1 VSERIVKDFA
11 PKRDI
16 IANDSC
22 KAVKASFKAVSS
34 IINALEVKFSPS
46 DNDFSVASIFSLA
59 MKIVEG
65 LGEQGKDHINNM
77 LFEKAKMGI
86 TNFPH
91 LESAKTAA
99 EQLCDVEVDR
109 HKKAHDSKIPKPEG
123 LLYQSDILKRHIFKV
138 TASIRDTVSN
148 MLDII
153 VTGNI
158 IADPEFS
165 YLYELM
171 SRNDWSVNAR
181 RLYESFDEK

>member
-1 VSERIVKDFA
+1 MSERIVKDFA

>member
-1 VSERIVKDFA
+1 VKDFA

-16 IANDSC
+16 VASDSC
-22 KAVKASFKAVSS
+22 KAVKASFRAISS
-34 IINALEVKFSPS
+34 ITNTLEVNFSPS

-65 LGEQGKDHINNM
+65 FGEQGKSHINDM
-77 LFEKAKMGI
+77 LFKKAKTGI
-86 TNFPH
+86 TEFPQ
-91 LESAKTAA
+91 LELAKTAA
-99 EQLCDVEVDR
+99 EKLCDVEVDH
-109 HKKAHDSKIPKPEG
+109 HKKAHDSKVPKPEG
-123 LLYQSDILKRHIFKV
+123 LSHQSDILRKHIIKV
-138 TASIRDTVSN
+138 TSSVRDTVSN

-158 IADPEFS
+158 IAHPEFS